1 MRTSQPP
8 GQSGKRQARVAALS
22 EVATICARAHSVRE
36 LSRPLASAARRALGA
51 RTFALAL
58 QSTDGEPWVTVSG
71 ADQYGLGIWAT
82 QALVRWSEE
91 LSEDSTAT
99 ERLNQDAPPSVLAA
113 PVIVR
118 NRLRGVI
125 AGRGFR
131 AREPQDKAEL
141 VLATVARSLSIA
153 IRALEA
159 ESATAVAE
167 QGGAVIAAVL
177 AANAESAADVLE
189 SLTHALAAHVVFSQL
204 RLSLLDD
211 SGARSELPASVR
223 PGESGP
229 PPSGEWPRAHEVALV
244 SDGEE
249 VGVLQVLS
257 AGQPSAAER
266 ALLDALAPRLAEVLS
281 GLPVRAERRDSER
294 IRDQLMQSERLAS
307 VGQLAQGVAHEVNN
321 PLSVIMSN
329 LSLLLERTR
338 EGDAPTDEEVEDVL
352 GESIEGVRR
361 IASTVEHLR
370 DFARGARSGSV
381 DLDLN
386 DVVRAAVSIVDGQI
400 RYRAH
405 LDLELGELPA
415 VRGDHGKLVQLVT
428 NLLLNAAQAF
438 DESHQEQNRIRL
450 RTRVEDGTVRLVIRD
465 NGAGIPAA
473 QLERIFEPFF
483 TTKSSHSATGL
494 GLAVSADIV
503 RRHGGK
509 ITVKSREGL
518 GSRFDVVL
526 PTAPVAISSRPLT
539 APAQRPQFRAR
550 ILLVDDDAAVLR
562 SLGRVLSRRHDV
574 VAVDGGAAAL
584 ALLRRDSHFDVIV
597 CDVMMPDV
605 DGVAVFDALSEI
617 APELRRRTI
626 FCTGG
631 EFTARTKS
639 FLAATDR
646 TVLIKPVTTEA
657 LTSAIVDVLSRTQ
670 SMLPNTGNDP

>member
-1 MRTSQPP
+1 M
-8 GQSGKRQARVAALS
+8 
-22 EVATICARAHSVRE
+22 
-36 LSRPLASAARRALGA
+36 
-51 RTFALAL
+51 
-58 QSTDGEPWVTVSG
+58 
-71 ADQYGLGIWAT
+71 GIWAT

-338 EGDAPTDEEVEDVL
+338 EGDAPTDEEVADVL